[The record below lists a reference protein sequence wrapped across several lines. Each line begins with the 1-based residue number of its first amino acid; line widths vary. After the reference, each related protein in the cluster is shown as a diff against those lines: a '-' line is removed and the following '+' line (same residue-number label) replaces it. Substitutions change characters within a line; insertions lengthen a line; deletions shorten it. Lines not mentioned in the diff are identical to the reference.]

1 MFENIPKP
9 EEIPENKSE
18 QENNSDDGGLG
29 EVAAEIIGGIIEI
42 AAEIIGDD

>member
-1 MFENIPKP
+1 MFEKIFDP
-9 EEIPENKSE
+9 EDKSE

-42 AAEIIGDD
+42 ATDIISDD

>member
-1 MFENIPKP
+1 MIEKFFDP
-9 EEIPENKSE
+9 EDKSE
-18 QENNSDDGGLG
+18 KENNSDDGGLG